1 MRPDSRRTH
10 SRRAHRLLAG
20 LVGLVLALALAG
32 CGAGPL
38 GGGSSHF
45 VERAGNRLVLDDHTF
60 RFVGFNLYDGAA
72 SDIYSCSPGTRLDD
86 TELEKMLR
94 YARDEAGA
102 TVIRFWAYQT
112 YTAGGTDFSG
122 VDRLIAAAK
131 QLGMKVLP
139 VLEDGPGYCST
150 GQNGV
155 ILDKADDGTWYTEG
169 YRQPYGTAR
178 LSLRD
183 YAKVM
188 AEHYR
193 DNTTIAGWSILNE
206 AETTQRD
213 ARGRSVL
220 VDLAQDVSG
229 VIHRADPNHLVT
241 LGTQSNGAPGAS
253 GSDFEDVYGLKGIDF
268 TEVHDYAYWGDDDA
282 PMPGATADGSL
293 PSADSPQCR
302 ARDAKI
308 ACSFA
313 VARALD
319 KPVVVG
325 EAGIKA
331 TDEASRRKRAQEL
344 GAKMAAAFAAGAS
357 GYLVWHL
364 DKQPSDPTDQY
375 AVVPGPG
382 EPLFAVMGRVAATSS
397 AGLKP

>member
-1 MRPDSRRTH
+1 MARSLPGRF
-10 SRRAHRLLAG
+10 HRLFAG
-20 LVGLVLALALAG
+20 LIGLVLALALAG
-32 CGAGPL
+32 CGTGPL
-38 GGGSSHF
+38 GDGSTHD
-45 VERAGNRLVLDDHTF
+45 VERAGNRLVLDDQPF

-86 TELEKMLR
+86 TALDAMLR

-122 VDRLIAAAK
+122 IDRLIAAAE

-150 GQNGV
+150 GQKGV
-155 ILDKADDGTWYTEG
+155 ILDKADNGTWYADG
-169 YRQPYGTAR
+169 YKQPYGTAR

-213 ARGRSVL
+213 AKGRSVL
-220 VDLAQDVSG
+220 VDLARDVSG

-253 GSDFEDVYGLKGIDF
+253 GSDFKDVYGLQGIDF
-268 TEVHDYAYWGDDDA
+268 TEVHDYAYWGADAA
-282 PMPGATADGSL
+282 PMPGARADGSL
-293 PSADSPQCR
+293 PGADSAQCQ

-313 VARALD
+313 IARALD
-319 KPVVVG
+319 KPIIVG
-325 EAGIKA
+325 ESGIKA
-331 TDEASRRKRAQEL
+331 TDAASREKRAREL
-344 GAKMAAAFAAGAS
+344 GAKVSAAFDAGAS

-364 DKQPSDPTDQY
+364 DVKPSDPSDQY
-375 AVVPGPG
+375 AVVPSL
-382 EPLFAVMGRVAATSS
+382 EDPLFAAMQQVAEKTSS
-397 AGLKP
+397 GTKQ